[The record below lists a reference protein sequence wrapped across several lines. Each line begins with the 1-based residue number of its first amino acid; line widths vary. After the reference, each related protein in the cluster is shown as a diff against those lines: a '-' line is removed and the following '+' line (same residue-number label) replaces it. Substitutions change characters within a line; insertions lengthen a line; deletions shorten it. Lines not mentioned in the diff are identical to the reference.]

1 MLAKLLK
8 LVGIGLIVVCC
19 SARAADAPGL
29 VVQGESQL
37 KTGQIDAAIE
47 TLRQAVA
54 TDPGSSLA
62 HTRLGGA
69 LLLKQDY
76 QPAIETFRKA
86 IMLDGDNADA
96 FVGMAIAYLHS
107 GDYALA
113 RASLQEAKR
122 IDPTKARKV
131 DELIVYID
139 RRESGGDGKHEVTR

>member
-1 MLAKLLK
+1 M
-8 LVGIGLIVVCC
+8 
-19 SARAADAPGL
+19 
-29 VVQGESQL
+29 

-69 LLLKQDY
+69 LLLKQENAE
-76 QPAIETFRKA
+76 AIETFRKA
-86 IMLDGDNADA
+86 IMLNGDNADA

-113 RASLQEAKR
+113 RASLEEAKR
-122 IDPTKARKV
+122 IDPAKAPKV
-131 DELIVYID
+131 DELIAHID
-139 RRESGGDGKHEVTR
+139 RRESGDGGTH

>member
-8 LVGIGLIVVCC
+8 LVGIGLIVLGCP
-19 SARAADAPGL
+19 ARAADAPGL
-29 VVQGESQL
+29 VLQGESQM

-69 LLLKQDY
+69 LLLKQENAE
-76 QPAIETFRKA
+76 AIETFRKA

-113 RASLQEAKR
+113 RASLEEAKR
-122 IDPTKARKV
+122 IDPAKAPKV
-131 DELIVYID
+131 DELIAYID
-139 RRESGGDGKHEVTR
+139 RRESGEGGTH